1 MKTFNELLQKL
12 QDKRAEIYYE
22 KQKRNS
28 LNKKSEIIRMSFQVD
43 AIIQELELRFKREYN
58 KL

>member
-43 AIIQELELRFKREYN
+43 AIIQELEIRFKREYN

>member
-28 LNKKSEIIRMSFQVD
+28 LNKRSEIIRMSFQVD

>member
-28 LNKKSEIIRMSFQVD
+28 LNKRSEIIRMSFQVD
-43 AIIQELELRFKREYN
+43 AIIQELELRFKKEYN
-58 KL
+58 EL

>member
-1 MKTFNELLQKL
+1 MKNFNELLQKL

-28 LNKKSEIIRMSFQVD
+28 LNKRSEIIRMSFQVD

-58 KL
+58 NL